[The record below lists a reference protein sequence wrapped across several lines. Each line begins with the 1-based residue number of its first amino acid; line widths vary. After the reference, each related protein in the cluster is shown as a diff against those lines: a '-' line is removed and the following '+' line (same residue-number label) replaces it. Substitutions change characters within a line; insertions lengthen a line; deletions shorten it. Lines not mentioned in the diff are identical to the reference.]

1 MRIAGLE
8 HKPDRLAVTW
18 DDGAVSEY
26 HYVWLRDNCACPE
39 CRHPDAWE
47 RTLDPLTVP
56 PDLAG
61 RAENGEGALH
71 VTWPDGH
78 VTAMTTGWLRDHAY
92 EPAARAAR
100 RRPAQPW
107 TGAEITTDPPV
118 FAWSDVAADP
128 GARIRWLRVV
138 RDRGFAVLTGVP
150 TEPGTVLEVA
160 RLISYVRETNFG
172 LIFDVRSKPDPE
184 NLAYTPVELHP
195 HTDLPNREALMGL
208 QLLHCLRHDAVGG
221 ESVLVDGFAA
231 AAALAAEHPED
242 HELLATVAVPY
253 RFVDDDNDIEWRAPV
268 IGTGGA
274 GETTEV
280 RYHSALLAPLDV
292 DPDLVGPWYRAYRRL
307 GAILRRPELHHRF
320 RMRAGEC
327 QVFDNRRVLHA
338 RAAFDPQSGERH
350 FQGCYVDYD
359 DFLSRLRVLERGGAD
374 FRQR

>member
-8 HKPDRLAVTW
+8 HRPDRLAVTW

-26 HYVWLRDNCACPE
+26 HYVWLRDNCACPQ
-39 CRHPDAWE
+39 CRHPEAWE
-47 RTLDPLTVP
+47 RTLDPLSVP
-56 PDLAG
+56 LDLTG
-61 RAENGEGALH
+61 RAENGDGQIS

-78 VTAMTTGWLRDHAY
+78 LTTMTARWLRAHAY
-92 EPAARAAR
+92 EPAATAAR
-100 RRPAQPW
+100 RLVPRPW
-107 TGAEITTDPPV
+107 TAADVDADPPV
-118 FAWSDVAADP
+118 ASWPAIAADP
-128 GARIRWLRVV
+128 AARLHWLRLI
-138 RDRGFAVLTGVP
+138 RDRGFAIVTGVP
-150 TEPGTVLEVA
+150 TDPGAVLEVA

-172 LIFDVRSKPDPE
+172 VVFDVRSKPDPE

-208 QLLHCLRHDAVGG
+208 QLLHCLRHDATGG
-221 ESVLVDGFAA
+221 ESVLVDGCAA
-231 AAALAAEHPED
+231 AASLAAEHPGD
-242 HELLATVAVPY
+242 YELLAAVPVRY

-268 IGTGGA
+268 IGTA
-274 GETTEV
+274 GDATTEV

-292 DPDLVGPWYRAYRRL
+292 DPNLVLPWYRAYRRL
-307 GAILRRPELHHRF
+307 GEILRRPELQHRF
-320 RMRAGEC
+320 RMRAGDC